1 MGGRWSGIQAIRRMV
16 GMLIMMTEWMV
27 RIMMGISFWLCLYF
41 CSLFSAERVN
51 GGLTC
56 NFGGSTL

>member
-1 MGGRWSGIQAIRRMV
+1 
-16 GMLIMMTEWMV
+16 MLIIMTEWMV
-27 RIMMGISFWLCLYF
+27 RIMVGISFCLCLYF
-41 CSLFSAERVN
+41 CSFFFSAKRVN